1 MRESQIENRLIKE
14 LKKLGIETRK
24 VQWIGRDGAPDRLI
38 LANGGIWVELKAPG
52 EKPRLNQVIEH
63 KKMRAAG
70 MRVEIIDSIQQIDEL
85 IGSIHGNTS
94 GV

>member
-38 LANGGIWVELKAPG
+38 LANGGIWAELKAPG

-70 MRVEIIDSIQQIDEL
+70 MRVEIIDSPEGVDRLVGEL
-85 IGSIHGNTS
+85 KC
-94 GV
+94 